1 MGEQGLGRRHWLSGF
16 QWFFFIFCN
25 TVVVPP
31 TLQSAFQLSP
41 SVTFCIT
48 QYTFLATAVA
58 CLFQVL
64 VGHRRSIM
72 EGPTGLWWVTILT
85 LTLAESANG
94 TPLPA
99 IGGSLA
105 VGIMLS
111 GIVTILI
118 GLTGI
123 GHRLAR
129 LFRPAVMGVFMLLL
143 GAQLVTIF
151 MKGMLGL
158 PFGVY
163 NGPVVIN
170 YSSFSLA
177 IALMLMV
184 ITIIIFLPRAI
195 SKYALLIG
203 TVAGW
208 VLYSCLFSAD
218 TPNLEEQTWQLF
230 PLGVPQ
236 DLRLGIIISTLL
248 AGVVNISNTF
258 GAIRGTDVFYGEQPA
273 GKTLYRRSFVSS
285 GLLTFFS
292 APLGVVPFSP
302 FVSSIG
308 LITQTQDSSRQSFLL
323 GSLLFLLVGIFPPL
337 VRFFCGIPLTISST
351 VMLVS
356 YLPLLYSAFFFFN
369 QVTLNSKNIYR
380 LAIPL
385 FFGIF
390 FMSIPATFLYSVPV
404 MLRPLLSNGLLIGVM
419 LAVVLEN
426 SVPWDRLK

>member
-1 MGEQGLGRRHWLSGF
+1 MSGYRWVRDSWLSGF

-25 TVVVPP
+25 TVVIPP

-48 QYTFLATAVA
+48 QYTFMATAVA
-58 CLFQVL
+58 CLFQVFL
-64 VGHRRSIM
+64 GHRRAIM

-105 VGIMLS
+105 VGIMIS
-111 GIVTILI
+111 GLVTIVI
-118 GLTGI
+118 GVTGL
-123 GHRLAR
+123 GHRLAA
-129 LFRPAVMGVFMLLL
+129 LFRPAVMGIFMFLL

-163 NGPVVIN
+163 AGQVVIN
-170 YSSFSLA
+170 YQTFSLA
-177 IALMLMV
+177 LAVMVLIIMMIA
-184 ITIIIFLPRAI
+184 FLPRAVG
-195 SKYALLIG
+195 KYALLIG
-203 TVAGW
+203 TLAGW
-208 VLYSCLFSAD
+208 IAYSSLFKPDMLNIAGHEW
-218 TPNLEEQTWQLF
+218 LLF
-230 PLGVPQ
+230 PLGGPQ
-236 DLRLGIIISTLL
+236 DLRPGIIISAVLT
-248 AGVVNISNTF
+248 GVVNISNSF
-258 GAIRGTDVFYGEQPA
+258 GAIRGTDVFYGDLPA
-273 GKTLYRRSFVSS
+273 GKALYRRSFVSS
-285 GLLTFFS
+285 GLLTCLS

-308 LITQTQDSSRQSFLL
+308 LITQTQDSSRRSFIV
-323 GSLLFLLVGIFPPL
+323 GSLLFLLMGIFPPL
-337 VRFFCGIPLTISST
+337 VRFFCGIPLTISSA
-351 VMLVS
+351 VMLVA

-369 QVTLNSKNIYR
+369 QTTLSARNIYR
-380 LAIPL
+380 LALPL

-390 FMSIPATFLYSVPV
+390 FMSMPAAFLHSVPI
-404 MLRPLLSNGLLIGVM
+404 MIRPLLSNGLLIGVM

-426 SVPWDRLK
+426 IFPWDRLK